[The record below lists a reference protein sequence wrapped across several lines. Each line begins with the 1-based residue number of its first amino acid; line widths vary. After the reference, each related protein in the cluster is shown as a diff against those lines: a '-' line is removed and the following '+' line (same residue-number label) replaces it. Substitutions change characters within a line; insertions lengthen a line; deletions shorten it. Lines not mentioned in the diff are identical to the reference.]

1 MSFFREELVL
11 SVGDAVGLK
20 YGVYVIVGY
29 EVGTD
34 VGVADCEG
42 GSEGAGVST
51 ITSASREDPFSV
63 GKAVGLK
70 D

>member
-20 YGVYVIVGY
+20 YGVYVVGY
-29 EVGTD
+29 EVGTAD